1 MPSKHLVLIL
11 DGLGEAE
18 FPSTLERAAT
28 PCLDR
33 LAGEGTVG
41 LLDIHDPDD
50 KRTPSSERGILSLC
64 GALETRDSIA
74 RAELL
79 TRGMIADP
87 GMHGPHWVWL
97 LNPARV
103 KDGRLE
109 SFVETLP
116 LHTFWEGFLGRARGA
131 GAQCRF
137 RYFPIRRADGAIT
150 RMAAFFPIGETVP
163 SESPVPGIGEHLPD
177 DGGILGDLIRESS
190 LLVPPNP
197 EFNCV
202 WPWGMGKWSPE
213 SEVAPLKNGRGRWMV
228 AAVPLAR
235 SIGKFLGWMVPPV
248 PGGTGD
254 TDTSLE
260 SKREIVL
267 SALANPETTHVFCH
281 IEGFDLAS
289 HRRRPEEKQSF
300 LEKFDRV
307 FGPALLQ
314 SIEEKIVDNLWL
326 TCDHLSSPITGNHEH
341 GPVPFL
347 HRARM
352 SRNNPPKGSGRFE
365 ESSARL
371 GPKLTMAQ
379 WKECIEL

>member
-1 MPSKHLVLIL
+1 MPCKHLVLIL
-11 DGLGEAE
+11 DGLGEPE

-28 PCLDR
+28 PFLDR

-50 KRTPSSERGILSLC
+50 KRVPSSERGILSLC
-64 GALETRDSIA
+64 GALDIRDSVA

-79 TRGMIADP
+79 TRGMDL
-87 GMHGPHWVWL
+87 GPSMRCPQWVWL

-103 KDGRLE
+103 QDGRLE
-109 SFVETLP
+109 SFVETMP
-116 LHTFWEGFLGRARGA
+116 LHTFWEGFLGRASRAEEKCG
-131 GAQCRF
+131 F
-137 RYFPIRRADGAIT
+137 RYVPIRREDGAIT
-150 RMAAFFPIGETVP
+150 RMAAFLPIGETVP
-163 SESPVPGIGEHLPD
+163 PESPVPRIGEFLPD

-190 LLVPPNP
+190 LLVPPHP

-213 SEVAPLKNGRGRWMV
+213 SELPPDRKEGRRWMV

-235 SIGKFLGWMVPPV
+235 SIGRCLGWTIPLV

-260 SKREIVL
+260 SKRDVVL
-267 SALANPETTHVFCH
+267 SALSDPKTTHVFCH

-289 HRRRPEEKQSF
+289 HRQEPKEKQSF
-300 LEKFDRV
+300 LERFDRV

-314 SIEEKIVDNLWL
+314 AIEEGEVDNLWL
-326 TCDHLSSPITGNHEH
+326 TCDHLSSPITGNHEQ

-352 SRNNPPKGSGRFE
+352 SRNIPHQGSGRFE
-365 ESSARL
+365 ESSARR
-371 GPKLTMAQ
+371 GPRLTIVQ